1 MTDKPLIDSL
11 KRLEK
16 VGEDTTI
23 VTQKLKEAVE
33 TLSKQ
38 ILKTIYDSLIK
49 QPIYSFVLITDSLYY
64 SYWNGTFTLYWDY
77 DGSLSLDNAVC
88 YELSPDN
95 GFVSRVVALD
105 FAKAV
110 SAGLLDRITKW
121 LDQKKAETEAALSNL
136 EKEL

>member
-1 MTDKPLIDSL
+1 MKDNKIMESL
-11 KRLEK
+11 ERLEK
-16 VGEDTTI
+16 VGADTTI

-38 ILKTIYDSLIK
+38 ILETIYDSLIK

-64 SYWNGTFTLYWDY
+64 SYWNGTFSLYWDY

-95 GFVSRVVALD
+95 GFVSRIVALD

-110 SAGLLDRITKW
+110 SSGLLGRITKW
-121 LDQKKAETEAALSNL
+121 LDQKKAETEAALKDLNQ
-136 EKEL
+136 